1 MSKLKNKKL
10 MLAVTLPI
18 LILGIGYKMTRP
30 VPVNKDKIKGTLYVL
45 PAPFLLNL
53 QDGRFAKL
61 TVGLELAP
69 GQSDGASATAS
80 ASSGENA
87 AGTLPE
93 EPLVREIVTNAITN
107 QNGETLVTE
116 QGRKA
121 IKHQILQTITKQT
134 DVKVEA
140 VLIPDLT
147 VQ

>member
-1 MSKLKNKKL
+1 MLKNKKL
-10 MLAVTLPI
+10 MLALALPI
-18 LILGIGYKMTRP
+18 LLLGVGYKMTQP
-30 VPVNKDKIKGTLYVL
+30 KPVNKDKIKGTIYVL

-80 ASSGENA
+80 ASGGENA

-107 QNGETLVTE
+107 QNGETLITN
-116 QGRKA
+116 QGRRA
-121 IKHQILQTITKQT
+121 I
-134 DVKVEA
+134 
-140 VLIPDLT
+140 
-147 VQ
+147 